1 MIIIKHRVNSIKEIN
16 PKFGLEIDIHN
27 YNNKLVLAHDHPNEQ
42 STKLEDFITHVPK
55 NSLLAINIKNEE
67 VEAELKIILSRSKTT
82 NYFTFDWSITS
93 LHKAISHDLNCAF
106 RLSEYEKDIIP
117 NCPWVWL
124 DSFNEIWYDIDFL
137 ISLKKSGI
145 KLAIV
150 SPELHNRE
158 ADISKVK
165 DIANAVKVDAMCTD
179 IPEFWST

>member
-42 STKLEDFITHVPK
+42 SIKLEDFITHIPK

-82 NYFTFDWSITS
+82 NYFTFDWPVTS
-93 LHKAISHDLNCAF
+93 LHNAINHDLNCAF
-106 RLSEYEKDIIP
+106 RLSEYEKNIVP

-124 DSFNEIWYDIDFL
+124 DSFNGIWYDADFL

-165 DIANAVKVDAMCTD
+165 DIVNAVKVDAMCTD
-179 IPEFWST
+179 IPEFWSI

>member
-42 STKLEDFITHVPK
+42 SIKLEDFITHIPK

-82 NYFTFDWSITS
+82 NYFTFDWPVTS
-93 LHKAISHDLNCAF
+93 LHNAINHDLNCAF
-106 RLSEYEKDIIP
+106 RLSEYEKDIVP
-117 NCPWVWL
+117 NCPWGWL
-124 DSFNEIWYDIDFL
+124 DSFNGIWYDADFL

>member
-42 STKLEDFITHVPK
+42 STKLEDFITYVPK

-82 NYFTFDWSITS
+82 NYFTFDWPVTS
-93 LHKAISHDLNCAF
+93 LHNAINHDLNCAF
-106 RLSEYEKDIIP
+106 RLSEYEKDIVP

-124 DSFNEIWYDIDFL
+124 DSFNGIWYDADFL

-158 ADISKVK
+158 EDISKVK
-165 DIANAVKVDAMCTD
+165 DIVNAVKVDAMCTD
-179 IPEFWST
+179 MPEFWST

>member
-27 YNNKLVLAHDHPNEQ
+27 YNNKLVLAHDYPNEQ
-42 STKLEDFITHVPK
+42 SIKLEDFITHIPK

-82 NYFTFDWSITS
+82 NYFTFDWPVTS
-93 LHKAISHDLNCAF
+93 LRNAINHDLNCAF
-106 RLSEYEKDIIP
+106 RLSEYEKDIVP

-124 DSFNEIWYDIDFL
+124 DSFNGIWYDADFL

-165 DIANAVKVDAMCTD
+165 DIVNAVKVDAMCTD

>member
-42 STKLEDFITHVPK
+42 SIKLEDFITHIPK

-82 NYFTFDWSITS
+82 NYFTFDWLVTS
-93 LHKAISHDLNCAF
+93 LHNAISHDLNCAF
-106 RLSEYEKDIIP
+106 RLSEYEKDIVP

-124 DSFNEIWYDIDFL
+124 DSFNGIWYDADFL

-165 DIANAVKVDAMCTD
+165 DIVNAVKVDAMCTD

>member
-42 STKLEDFITHVPK
+42 SIKLEDFITHIPK

-82 NYFTFDWSITS
+82 NYFTFDWPVTS
-93 LHKAISHDLNCAF
+93 LHNAINHDLNCAF
-106 RLSEYEKDIIP
+106 RLSEYEKDIVP

-124 DSFNEIWYDIDFL
+124 DSFNGIWYDADFL
-137 ISLKKSGI
+137 ISLKKYGI

-150 SPELHNRE
+150 SPELHNRKS
-158 ADISKVK
+158 DINKVK
-165 DIANAVKVDAMCTD
+165 DIVNAVEVDAICTD
-179 IPEFWST
+179 MPEFWLT

>member
-42 STKLEDFITHVPK
+42 SIKLEDFITHIPK

-82 NYFTFDWSITS
+82 NYFTFDWPVTS
-93 LHKAISHDLNCAF
+93 LRNAINHDLNCAF
-106 RLSEYEKDIIP
+106 RLSEYEKDIVP

-124 DSFNEIWYDIDFL
+124 DSFNGIWYDADFL

-150 SPELHNRE
+150 SPELHNRK
-158 ADISKVK
+158 ADINKVK
-165 DIANAVKVDAMCTD
+165 DIVNAVKVDAMCTD

>member
-42 STKLEDFITHVPK
+42 SIKLEDFITHIPK

-82 NYFTFDWSITS
+82 NYFTFDWPVTS
-93 LHKAISHDLNCAF
+93 LHNAISHDLNCAF
-106 RLSEYEKDIIP
+106 RLSEYEKDIVP

-124 DSFNEIWYDIDFL
+124 DSFNGIWYDADFL

-165 DIANAVKVDAMCTD
+165 DIVNAVKVDAMCTD

>member
-1 MIIIKHRVNSIKEIN
+1 LIIIKHRVNSIKEIN

-42 STKLEDFITHVPK
+42 SIKLEDFITHIPK

-82 NYFTFDWSITS
+82 NYFTFDWPVTS
-93 LHKAISHDLNCAF
+93 LHNAINHDLNCAF
-106 RLSEYEKDIIP
+106 RLSEYEKDIVP

-124 DSFNEIWYDIDFL
+124 DSFNGIWYDADFL

-165 DIANAVKVDAMCTD
+165 NIVNAVKVDAMCTD

>member
-1 MIIIKHRVNSIKEIN
+1 LIIIKHRVNSIKEIN

-42 STKLEDFITHVPK
+42 SIKLEDFITHIPK

-67 VEAELKIILSRSKTT
+67 VEAGLKIILSRTKTT
-82 NYFTFDWSITS
+82 NYFTFDWPVTS
-93 LHKAISHDLNCAF
+93 LHNAINHDLNCAF
-106 RLSEYEKDIIP
+106 RLSEYEKDIVP

-124 DSFNEIWYDIDFL
+124 DSFNGIWYDADFL

-158 ADISKVK
+158 EDISKVK
-165 DIANAVKVDAMCTD
+165 EIVNAVKVDAICTD

>member
-42 STKLEDFITHVPK
+42 SIKLEDFITHIPK

-67 VEAELKIILSRSKTT
+67 VEVELKIILSRSKTT
-82 NYFTFDWSITS
+82 NYFTFDWPVTS
-93 LHKAISHDLNCAF
+93 LHNAINHDLNCAF
-106 RLSEYEKDIIP
+106 RLSEYEKDIVP

-124 DSFNEIWYDIDFL
+124 DSFNGIWYDADFL

-165 DIANAVKVDAMCTD
+165 DIVNAVKVDAMCTD

>member
-82 NYFTFDWSITS
+82 NYFTFDWPVTS
-93 LHKAISHDLNCAF
+93 LHSAINHDLNCAF
-106 RLSEYEKDIIP
+106 RLSEYEKDIVP

-124 DSFNEIWYDIDFL
+124 DSFNGIWYDADFL

-165 DIANAVKVDAMCTD
+165 DIVNAVKVDAMCTD

>member
-1 MIIIKHRVNSIKEIN
+1 LIIIKHRVNSIKEIN

-42 STKLEDFITHVPK
+42 SIKLEDFITHIPK

-82 NYFTFDWSITS
+82 NYFTFDWPVTS
-93 LHKAISHDLNCAF
+93 LHNAINHDLNCAF
-106 RLSEYEKDIIP
+106 RLSEYEKDIVP

-124 DSFNEIWYDIDFL
+124 DSFNGIWYDADFL

>member
-1 MIIIKHRVNSIKEIN
+1 LIIIKHRVNSIKEIN

-42 STKLEDFITHVPK
+42 SIKLEDFITHIPK

-67 VEAELKIILSRSKTT
+67 VEVELKIILSRSKTT
-82 NYFTFDWSITS
+82 NYFTFDWPVTS
-93 LHKAISHDLNCAF
+93 LRNAINHDLNCAF
-106 RLSEYEKDIIP
+106 RLSEYEKDIVP

-124 DSFNEIWYDIDFL
+124 DSFNGIWYDADFL

-165 DIANAVKVDAMCTD
+165 DIVNAVKVDAMCTD

>member
-1 MIIIKHRVNSIKEIN
+1 LIIIKHRVNSIKEIN

-42 STKLEDFITHVPK
+42 SIKLENFITHIPK

-82 NYFTFDWSITS
+82 NYFTFDWPVTS
-93 LHKAISHDLNCAF
+93 LHNAINHDLNCAF
-106 RLSEYEKDIIP
+106 RLSEYEKDIVP

-124 DSFNEIWYDIDFL
+124 DSFNGIWYDADFL

-165 DIANAVKVDAMCTD
+165 DIVNAVKVDAMCTD

>member
-42 STKLEDFITHVPK
+42 SIKLEDFITHIPK

-82 NYFTFDWSITS
+82 NYFTFDWPVTS
-93 LHKAISHDLNCAF
+93 LRNAINHDLNCAF
-106 RLSEYEKDIIP
+106 RLSEYEKDIVP

-124 DSFNEIWYDIDFL
+124 DSFNGIWYDADFL

-165 DIANAVKVDAMCTD
+165 DIVNAVKVDAMCTD

>member
-42 STKLEDFITHVPK
+42 SIKLEDFITHVPK

-67 VEAELKIILSRSKTT
+67 VEVELKIILSRSKTT
-82 NYFTFDWSITS
+82 NYFTFDWPVTS
-93 LHKAISHDLNCAF
+93 LHNAINHDLNCAF
-106 RLSEYEKDIIP
+106 RLSEYEKDIVP

-124 DSFNEIWYDIDFL
+124 DSFNGIWYDADFL

-165 DIANAVKVDAMCTD
+165 DIVNAVKVDAMCTD

>member
-42 STKLEDFITHVPK
+42 SIKLENFITHIPK

-82 NYFTFDWSITS
+82 NYFTFDWPVTS
-93 LHKAISHDLNCAF
+93 LHNAINHDLNCAF
-106 RLSEYEKDIIP
+106 RLSEYEKDIVP

-124 DSFNEIWYDIDFL
+124 DSFNGIWYDADFL

-165 DIANAVKVDAMCTD
+165 DIANAVKVDAMCPD

>member
-42 STKLEDFITHVPK
+42 SIKLEDFITHIPK

-82 NYFTFDWSITS
+82 NYFTFDWPVTS
-93 LHKAISHDLNCAF
+93 LHNAINHDLNCAF
-106 RLSEYEKDIIP
+106 RLSEYEKDIVP

-124 DSFNEIWYDIDFL
+124 DSFNGIWYDADFL

-158 ADISKVK
+158 EDISKVK
-165 DIANAVKVDAMCTD
+165 DIVNAVKVDAMCTD

>member
-1 MIIIKHRVNSIKEIN
+1 LIIIKHRVNSIKEIN

-42 STKLEDFITHVPK
+42 SIKLEDFIIHIPK

-82 NYFTFDWSITS
+82 NYFTFDWPVTS
-93 LHKAISHDLNCAF
+93 LHNAINHDLNCAF
-106 RLSEYEKDIIP
+106 RLSEYEKDIVP

-124 DSFNEIWYDIDFL
+124 DSFNGIWYDADFL

-165 DIANAVKVDAMCTD
+165 DIVNAVKVDAMCTD

>member
-42 STKLEDFITHVPK
+42 SIKLEDFITHIPK

-67 VEAELKIILSRSKTT
+67 VEAGLKIILSRTKTT
-82 NYFTFDWSITS
+82 NYFTFDWPVTS
-93 LHKAISHDLNCAF
+93 LHNAINHDLNCAF
-106 RLSEYEKDIIP
+106 RLSEYEKDIVP

-124 DSFNEIWYDIDFL
+124 DSFNGIWYDADFL

-158 ADISKVK
+158 EDISKVK
-165 DIANAVKVDAMCTD
+165 EIVNAVKVDAICTD

>member
-1 MIIIKHRVNSIKEIN
+1 LIIIKHRVNSIKEIN

-42 STKLEDFITHVPK
+42 SIKLEDFITHIPK

-67 VEAELKIILSRSKTT
+67 VEVELKIILSRSKTT
-82 NYFTFDWSITS
+82 NYFTFDWPVTS
-93 LHKAISHDLNCAF
+93 LHNAINHDLNCAF
-106 RLSEYEKDIIP
+106 RLSEYEKDIVP

-124 DSFNEIWYDIDFL
+124 DSFNGIWYDADFL

-165 DIANAVKVDAMCTD
+165 DIVNAVKVDAMCTD

>member
-42 STKLEDFITHVPK
+42 SIKLEDFITHIPK

-67 VEAELKIILSRSKTT
+67 VEVELKIILSRSKIV
-82 NYFTFDWSITS
+82 NYFTFDWPVTS
-93 LHKAISHDLNCAF
+93 LHNAINHDLNCAF
-106 RLSEYEKDIIP
+106 RLSEYEKDIVP

-124 DSFNEIWYDIDFL
+124 DSFNGIWYDADIL

-165 DIANAVKVDAMCTD
+165 DIVNAVKVDAMCTD

>member
-42 STKLEDFITHVPK
+42 SIKLEDFITHIPK

-67 VEAELKIILSRSKTT
+67 VEVELKIILSRSKTT
-82 NYFTFDWSITS
+82 NYFTFDWPVTS
-93 LHKAISHDLNCAF
+93 LRNAINHDLNCAF
-106 RLSEYEKDIIP
+106 RLSEYEKDIVP

-124 DSFNEIWYDIDFL
+124 DSFNEIWYDADFL

-165 DIANAVKVDAMCTD
+165 DIVNAVKVDAMCTD

>member
-42 STKLEDFITHVPK
+42 SIKLEDFITHIPK
-55 NSLLAINIKNEE
+55 NSLLAINIKNVEIE
-67 VEAELKIILSRSKTT
+67 VKLKIILSRSKTT
-82 NYFTFDWSITS
+82 NYFTFDWPVTS
-93 LHKAISHDLNCAF
+93 LRNAINHDLNCAF
-106 RLSEYEKDIIP
+106 RLSEYEKDIVP

-124 DSFNEIWYDIDFL
+124 DSFNGIWYDADFL

-165 DIANAVKVDAMCTD
+165 DIVNAVKVDAMCTD

>member
-1 MIIIKHRVNSIKEIN
+1 MIILMSK
-16 PKFGLEIDIHN
+16 
-27 YNNKLVLAHDHPNEQ
+27 VLNQ
-42 STKLEDFITHVPK
+42 KI
-55 NSLLAINIKNEE
+55 LL
-67 VEAELKIILSRSKTT
+67 LTSRKT
-82 NYFTFDWSITS
+82 TS
-93 LHKAISHDLNCAF
+93 LHNAISHDLNCAF

-165 DIANAVKVDAMCTD
+165 DIVNAVKVDAMCTD
-179 IPEFWST
+179 MPEFWST

>member
-42 STKLEDFITHVPK
+42 SIKLEDFITHIPK

-82 NYFTFDWSITS
+82 NYFTFDWPVTS
-93 LHKAISHDLNCAF
+93 LRNAINHDLNCAF
-106 RLSEYEKDIIP
+106 RLSEYEKDIVP

-124 DSFNEIWYDIDFL
+124 DSFNGIWYDADFL

-158 ADISKVK
+158 ADINKVK
-165 DIANAVKVDAMCTD
+165 DIVNAVKVDAMCTD

>member
-42 STKLEDFITHVPK
+42 SIKLEDFITHIPK

-82 NYFTFDWSITS
+82 NYFTFDWPVTS
-93 LHKAISHDLNCAF
+93 LHNAINHDLNCAF
-106 RLSEYEKDIIP
+106 RLSEYEKNIVP

-124 DSFNEIWYDIDFL
+124 DSFNGIWYDADFL

-165 DIANAVKVDAMCTD
+165 DIVNAVKVDAMCTD

>member
-42 STKLEDFITHVPK
+42 SIKLEDFITHIPK

-82 NYFTFDWSITS
+82 NYFTFDWPVTS
-93 LHKAISHDLNCAF
+93 LHNAINHDLNCAF
-106 RLSEYEKDIIP
+106 RLSEYEKDIVP

-124 DSFNEIWYDIDFL
+124 DSFNGIWYDADFL

-165 DIANAVKVDAMCTD
+165 NIVNAVKVDAMCTD

>member
-42 STKLEDFITHVPK
+42 STKLEDFITHIPK

-82 NYFTFDWSITS
+82 NYFTFDWPVTS
-93 LHKAISHDLNCAF
+93 LRNAINHDLNCAF
-106 RLSEYEKDIIP
+106 RLSEYEKDIVP

-124 DSFNEIWYDIDFL
+124 DSFNGIWYDADFL

-165 DIANAVKVDAMCTD
+165 DIVNAVKVDAMCTD